1 MFNMGFAELTLVL
14 LIAFIVVGPKD
25 LPKVARALARF
36 VKYLKQLFQ
45 EFQEETGMDEVIA
58 DLKET
63 GDEVKETLKSADLK
77 GEINKAKLEF
87 SKDFNQFKKDA
98 DEAAK
103 DIQ

>member
-25 LPKVARALARF
+25 LPKVARAVARF
-36 VKYLKQLFQ
+36 VKYLKQLFD
-45 EFQEETGMDEVIA
+45 EFQAETGMDEVIA

-63 GDEVKETLKSADLK
+63 GAEVKDTLKSADLK
-77 GEINKAKLEF
+77 SQLNDAKRDF
-87 SKDFNQFKKDA
+87 AKDFNQFKKDA

-103 DIQ
+103 DI